1 MTNQKTQNEDKKRGN
16 MSSRKR
22 ALIDWAVILGIF
34 LLITQTPYGTHIQSW
49 LQRGLLWTGVFQP
62 DIGLAEEDFVS
73 ANYDIPL
80 VTLDGETASL
90 RELRGK
96 VLFINVWA
104 TWCAPCLAEMPF
116 IQNLYD
122 EIQDDRIAFVM
133 ISTDET
139 REIASKFIEA
149 REFSF
154 PVYQLTGPMPQPY
167 TSTII
172 PTTYVVSPEG
182 NIVAIHS
189 GMANYD
195 SDRFKEFLR
204 ELAKDAKHSL

>member
-1 MTNQKTQNEDKKRGN
+1 MTNQKTQNEDKKRGKL
-16 MSSRKR
+16 SSRKR

-49 LQRGLLWTGVFQP
+49 LQHGLLWTGVFQP

-116 IQNLYD
+116 IQNL
-122 EIQDDRIAFVM
+122 
-133 ISTDET
+133 
-139 REIASKFIEA
+139 
-149 REFSF
+149 
-154 PVYQLTGPMPQPY
+154 
-167 TSTII
+167 
-172 PTTYVVSPEG
+172 
-182 NIVAIHS
+182 
-189 GMANYD
+189 
-195 SDRFKEFLR
+195 
-204 ELAKDAKHSL
+204 